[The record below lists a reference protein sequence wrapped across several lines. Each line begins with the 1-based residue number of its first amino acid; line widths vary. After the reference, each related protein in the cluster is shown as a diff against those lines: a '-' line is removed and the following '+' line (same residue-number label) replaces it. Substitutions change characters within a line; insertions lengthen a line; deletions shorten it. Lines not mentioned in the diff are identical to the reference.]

1 MVAVCEGQN
10 KSHKII
16 VFRRIEMFTIYWV
29 IITLTCTVRCQQFD
43 STSDGLTMSSHVS
56 STLASQ
62 HTSLTTSETNSGNSV
77 STSVGDQAEHTSVRA
92 LQEHT
97 TLDVLR
103 ENTSGVPPN
112 HWPTTLGDLPEHTLS
127 AISEL
132 TTSGILPEHTTIS
145 VLPGATTFNTI
156 PELTTFGVLPEHT
169 TNVVTPEHTTNVV
182 TPEHTTNVVTPEHTT
197 NVVTPEHTT
206 NDALLVHTTVRAS
219 SESNTLVISDPTEM
233 SNKNSNVSS
242 GALSPVLA
250 TTASDRNTLMN
261 STVSQNPT
269 TEHAVGLEYTSA
281 LHVISDEV
289 NLKHLVTG
297 VDSVGTTTPSLD
309 TTLGTADTA
318 ITSADTTLATEG
330 TTLVPA
336 DIKAQTNITL
346 APGDTTL
353 APLETKLAPGDTTL
367 APLETTLAPGDTTLA
382 PLETTLAPGD
392 TTLAP
397 LETTLAPGDT
407 TLAPL
412 ETTLAPGDTTLA
424 PLETTLVI
432 GDKALALGNT
442 TLFLEDTSLALVG
455 TTPAPAVTTLVPTN
469 TTLVPTDTSLA
480 LVGTTP
486 APAVT
491 TLVLTNTTL
500 VPTDTTLTLTG
511 MMLATVDTTLSP
523 ADATLFSENFS
534 LLPAE
539 PALAPTN
546 TTSTLANITL
556 GPVEVTDTPEQRT
569 PSGSVVDPWKTTLN
583 QNEEI
588 TVSITSFS
596 MPTDRTDQGHTTSSL
611 SFQGLQQSTTLSA
624 HTVVPQPANSSHME
638 LIVIERTTI
647 PQSRQIT
654 ELRTTT
660 QAAAASLEHT
670 PEPVVTETATLGASD
685 AYILDQTTVPRS
697 VDESLANTAATA
709 IQENT
714 HFPLERASVKHTT
727 STLNS
732 ETSGRTL
739 SGLMDMGNET
749 TTLLSRGSS
758 SGMTSSEVVILQT
771 TVSSGVVGP
780 LTNTSL
786 IPHTSSY
793 TIESP
798 ANTGVASYTLS
809 IEHRATSPPA
819 IGSLTISDLGQET
832 IASTFYPDI
841 IGMLLKTSKP
851 PHTVTAE
858 ITSSSLNGPI
868 ATTEHFVASDH
879 TNEYSSRVD
888 LLETVTVDTMTHGN
902 AHRVLTSNILRSLI
916 VPTGSV
922 DRVSTPSLNVG
933 ESVIMTGVDTDRV
946 AFTTPPL
953 FVADSRTLAT
963 NDHVMM
969 HSSSFPV
976 LATSMSYQSVPIEH
990 TIESI
995 DFHSLAN
1002 TTRNITNREYA
1013 TIFPSLAELG
1023 WNSNLTETLDTSST
1037 SLQFNNETFKLTS
1050 LVSLKAESIEHSVSS
1065 RKSASD
1071 LYTPIAIV
1079 SIPSNSVHFEQTP
1092 VLSPLVS
1099 HTTQSTMSTYLN
1111 DLGISQRPPI
1121 LIFPNSLNDS
1131 IYPSQTRYTEQ
1142 SSAPETA
1149 ALSEGLSLAQLST
1162 SSKEMSTL
1170 ETRLSSSKSSYI
1182 SSYLSTSEL
1191 ILTDVPDSK
1200 SAPLKPI
1207 EATYRL
1213 GLTTT
1218 LNIVPTLILDS
1229 SERSTMSHNV
1239 RLSLRPSVSMQV
1251 STLLMQDTL
1260 MHDLLMSSVLISPSR
1275 TIISSSSGLVS
1286 SSSTLAPTNIVITPA
1301 PLRKNITVYLFFK
1314 SDCELVQTSPYKEEL
1329 VIKLYKHFNELV
1341 NINIKD
1347 ISIGNPQCNPQQIV
1361 IAFRNVVKSTLLK
1374 SLSESGN
1381 TSFTLGPTQN
1391 KVSFNI
1397 TDFREV
1403 VVAPEKSVN
1412 VGDIAV
1418 IVLAICICVTLV
1430 LAGVAVFIKEIYL
1443 KKTRR
1448 NISYSTASP
1457 LATKK
1462 TAGVDPNEK
1471 YTTVEMQEEHSVEDS
1486 YCSPYDAEYSSIGN
1500 GEFTSFTTS
1509 ASCGEGIARDYSLD
1523 TDKSNEETKAIRR
1536 SRNPFQKPKKKIK
1549 DSKKSEKYGLVIGV
1563 LGYKK
1568 QLVRSDPE
1576 HYHHYA
1582 VPENIEPGSPLED
1595 SDRPQ
1600 YVNSTPSYQ
1609 TEEVNKS
1616 SLQASGHS
1624 HITSFPQTKGG
1635 SKDKLLNEVQDKHV
1649 YNNCVYNAAFLSEQD
1664 PVESSSFE
1672 SVHF

>member
-1 MVAVCEGQN
+1 MVAVCEGEN
-10 KSHKII
+10 KSHKM
-16 VFRRIEMFTIYWV
+16 RSIEMFTIYWV
-29 IITLTCTVRCQQFD
+29 IITLTCTVRCQQYD

-56 STLASQ
+56 SMLTSQ
-62 HTSLTTSETNSGNSV
+62 HTSLTTSETNSENSV
-77 STSVGDQAEHTSVRA
+77 STLVGDQPEHTSVRA

-103 ENTSGVPPN
+103 EITSGVPLN
-112 HWPTTLGDLPEHTLS
+112 HWPTTLGDLTEHTLS
-127 AISEL
+127 AISEQ
-132 TTSGILPEHTTIS
+132 TTSGILPEYTTIS
-145 VLPGATTFNTI
+145 VLPRATTLNAI
-156 PELTTFGVLPEHT
+156 PELTTFGVLPEDT
-169 TNVVTPEHTTNVV
+169 TINLNPEHTTNVV
-182 TPEHTTNVVTPEHTT
+182 TQEHTTN
-197 NVVTPEHTT
+197 N
-206 NDALLVHTTVRAS
+206 ALLVHTTVRAT
-219 SESNTLVISDPTEM
+219 SESNIIVISDPTEM

-242 GALSPVLA
+242 GAISPVLA

-261 STVSQNPT
+261 STVSLSST

-281 LHVISDEV
+281 LDDVVTESTNVTSDEL

-297 VDSVGTTTPSLD
+297 VDSVGITTPSLD
-309 TTLGTADTA
+309 TTLDTADTA
-318 ITSADTTLATEG
+318 ITSADITLATEG
-330 TTLVPA
+330 TTLAPA
-336 DIKAQTNITL
+336 
-346 APGDTTL
+346 
-353 APLETKLAPGDTTL
+353 
-367 APLETTLAPGDTTLA
+367 
-382 PLETTLAPGD
+382 
-392 TTLAP
+392 
-397 LETTLAPGDT
+397 
-407 TLAPL
+407 
-412 ETTLAPGDTTLA
+412 DTTLA

-432 GDKALALGNT
+432 GDKELALGNT

-455 TTPAPAVTTLVPTN
+455 TTPAPAVTTLAPTN
-469 TTLVPTDTSLA
+469 TTLVPADTA
-480 LVGTTP
+480 LP
-486 APAVT
+486 
-491 TLVLTNTTL
+491 
-500 VPTDTTLTLTG
+500 LTG
-511 MMLATVDTTLSP
+511 IIAIVDTTLIP

-539 PALAPTN
+539 PALGPTN

-556 GPVEVTDTPEQRT
+556 GPVEVTDTPGQRT

-596 MPTDRTDQGHTTSSL
+596 LTTDRTDQGHTTSSL
-611 SFQGLQQSTTLSA
+611 RFEGLEQSTTLSA
-624 HTVVPQPANSSHME
+624 HTVVPQPANSSHVE
-638 LIVIERTTI
+638 LVVIERTTI
-647 PQSRQIT
+647 PQSRKIT

-697 VDESLANTAATA
+697 VDESLANTSATA

-714 HFPLERASVKHTT
+714 HFPLEMASVEHTA
-727 STLNS
+727 STLNTG
-732 ETSGRTL
+732 TSGRTL

-749 TTLLSRGSS
+749 TTLLSGGSS
-758 SGMTSSEVVILQT
+758 SGMTYSEVVILQT
-771 TVSSGVVGP
+771 TVSSGVVGS

-798 ANTGVASYTLS
+798 SNTASYTLS

-819 IGSLTISDLGQET
+819 MGSLTISDLGLET
-832 IASTFYPDI
+832 IASTLYPDI

-868 ATTEHFVASDH
+868 AATEHFVASDH

-888 LLETVTVDTMTHGN
+888 LLETVTVDTGN
-902 AHRVLTSNILRSLI
+902 AHRALTSNILRSLI
-916 VPTGSV
+916 VPTGYV

-933 ESVIMTGVDTDRV
+933 GSVIMSGVDTDRV
-946 AFTTPPL
+946 ELTTQPL
-953 FVADSRTLAT
+953 FLADSRTLAT
-963 NDHVMM
+963 NDHFMM

-976 LATSMSYQSVPIEH
+976 LATSTSHQSVPTEH
-990 TIESI
+990 TIEPI

-1023 WNSNLTETLDTSST
+1023 LNSNLTTETLEASST
-1037 SLQFNNETFKLTS
+1037 SLQFNNETFEQTR

-1071 LYTPIAIV
+1071 LYTPIVIF
-1079 SIPSNSVHFEQTP
+1079 SITRNSVHFEQTP
-1092 VLSPLVS
+1092 VLSPLVG
-1099 HTTQSTMSTYLN
+1099 HTTQSTMSTYLS
-1111 DLGISQRPPI
+1111 DLDISQRPPI
-1121 LIFPNSLNDS
+1121 IIFPNSLNAS
-1131 IYPSQTRYTEQ
+1131 PTHYTEQ

-1149 ALSEGLSLAQLST
+1149 ALSEGLSLDHLSA
-1162 SSKEMSTL
+1162 SSKEFDALAPEMSTL

-1200 SAPLKPI
+1200 SAPLKSI

-1213 GLTTT
+1213 GLTTA
-1218 LNIVPTLILDS
+1218 LNSVPTLIMDS
-1229 SERSTMSHNV
+1229 SERATMSHSV

-1275 TIISSSSGLVS
+1275 TIISSSSDLVI
-1286 SSSTLAPTNIVITPA
+1286 SSSTVAPTHIVITPA

-1381 TSFTLGPTQN
+1381 SSFALGPTQN

-1457 LATKK
+1457 LAIKK
-1462 TAGVDPNEK
+1462 TAEVDPNEK
-1471 YTTVEMQEEHSVEDS
+1471 YTTVEMQEEHSVEES

-1509 ASCGEGIARDYSLD
+1509 ASCGEGIARHYSLD
-1523 TDKSNEETKAIRR
+1523 TEKSNEETKAIRR

-1582 VPENIEPGSPLED
+1582 VPEKIEPGSPHED
-1595 SDRPQ
+1595 SDRPR
-1600 YVNSTPSYQ
+1600 YVNSTSSYQ
-1609 TEEVNKS
+1609 TEEVSKS

-1624 HITSFPQTKGG
+1624 HITSFPQTKVG

>member
-62 HTSLTTSETNSGNSV
+62 HTSLITSETNSGNSV
-77 STSVGDQAEHTSVRA
+77 STSVGDQPEHTSVRA

-97 TLDVLR
+97 TLDVVR

-156 PELTTFGVLPEHT
+156 PELTTFGVLPEDT
-169 TNVVTPEHTTNVV
+169 TINLNPEHTTNVV
-182 TPEHTTNVVTPEHTT
+182 TQEHTTFTPEHTTNVVTPEHTT

-219 SESNTLVISDPTEM
+219 SVSNTLVISDPTEM

-261 STVSQNPT
+261 STVSQSPT

-281 LHVISDEV
+281 LNDEVTVSTNVTSDEV

-309 TTLGTADTA
+309 TTLDTADTA
-318 ITSADTTLATEG
+318 ITSADITLATEG

-336 DIKAQTNITL
+336 DIKAQTNI
-346 APGDTTL
+346 
-353 APLETKLAPGDTTL
+353 
-367 APLETTLAPGDTTLA
+367 
-382 PLETTLAPGD
+382 
-392 TTLAP
+392 
-397 LETTLAPGDT
+397 
-407 TLAPL
+407 
-412 ETTLAPGDTTLA
+412 TLAPGDTTLA

-442 TLFLEDTSLALVG
+442 TLFLEDTSLALVR

-469 TTLVPTDTSLA
+469 TTLVPTDT
-480 LVGTTP
+480 
-486 APAVT
+486 
-491 TLVLTNTTL
+491 TL
-500 VPTDTTLTLTG
+500 PLTG
-511 MMLATVDTTLSP
+511 IMLATVDTTLIP
-523 ADATLFSENFS
+523 AEATIFSENFS

-556 GPVEVTDTPEQRT
+556 GPVEVTNTSEQRT
-569 PSGSVVDPWKTTLN
+569 SSGSVVDPWKTTLN
-583 QNEEI
+583 QNEDI

-611 SFQGLQQSTTLSA
+611 RFEGLEQSTTLSA

-638 LIVIERTTI
+638 LVVIERTTI

-670 PEPVVTETATLGASD
+670 PEPDVTETATLGASD

-714 HFPLERASVKHTT
+714 HFPLERASVEHTA
-727 STLNS
+727 STLNT

-739 SGLMDMGNET
+739 SGFMGMGNET

-868 ATTEHFVASDH
+868 AATEHFVASDH
-879 TNEYSSRVD
+879 KNEYSSRVD

-916 VPTGSV
+916 LPTGSV

-933 ESVIMTGVDTDRV
+933 GSVIMTGVDTDRV
-946 AFTTPPL
+946 VLTTPPL

-963 NDHVMM
+963 NDHFMM

-976 LATSMSYQSVPIEH
+976 LATSTSYQSVPTEH

-1023 WNSNLTETLDTSST
+1023 WKSNLTTETLDTSST
-1037 SLQFNNETFKLTS
+1037 SLQFNNETFKQTS

-1079 SIPSNSVHFEQTP
+1079 SIPRSSVHFEQTP
-1092 VLSPLVS
+1092 VLPPLVS

-1191 ILTDVPDSK
+1191 IITDVPDSK

-1213 GLTTT
+1213 GLTTA

-1229 SERSTMSHNV
+1229 SERATMSHNV
-1239 RLSLRPSVSMQV
+1239 WLSLRPSVSMQV

-1286 SSSTLAPTNIVITPA
+1286 SSSTLAPTHIVITPA
-1301 PLRKNITVYLFFK
+1301 PLRKNITVDLFFK

-1509 ASCGEGIARDYSLD
+1509 ASCGEGIARHYSLD
-1523 TDKSNEETKAIRR
+1523 NEKSNEETKPIRR

-1582 VPENIEPGSPLED
+1582 VPEKIEPGSPHED

-1635 SKDKLLNEVQDKHV
+1635 SKDKLLNEVQDKNV